1 MGDGLKITKDKRHRS
16 SSSIAGGPLDG
27 TRSERKLDLRA
38 SIPEVDDQFALAEAR
53 CDELQEK
60 IDLVKGLK
68 RRRKLKKRSMTHFT
82 EQAMPVENVPFIS
95 VRTQPKKTLMV
106 TEVSQQAARLRRL
119 ETPANPTRGYLDPAT
134 LEQHQMVGQVRGY
147 NQMFWQPNKQSNA
160 ARKSPKPRDRRGH
173 PEGDAMYRLDY
184 STNVKAEPHEVA
196 CGDDDVVGDYSDDNV
211 NNQQY
216 NDFYLGSVTMNKK
229 QHDGKSQSKQTGN
242 RRRHVPKEASIK
254 EAPPHWMYGVIDHS
268 QEVNR
273 APGYGKYKQQ
283 NSKEMQSTG
292 TGVNQSEERPVV
304 ELFNKSRS
312 SPSADSGQRQA
323 YQRIS
328 SPDARSKKVRDTQ
341 AYVDDGTIPH
351 SDATATPVETVKKP
365 KEHRH
370 PRRVKYRSRHYE
382 LPTVAS
388 QMKQAGMRCYYGNAN
403 RTNIPFIVSK
413 STAPSHNIGVN
424 IQQVLNGLKIQQ
436 PLSGIPLTIAHH
448 MGLGHIP
455 TYGTKSATVT
465 PSLDN
470 REINAIRVGRRLL
483 RLPSYKY
490 MSYNRLLSMYREG
503 DGMVPKFLRAISRP
517 HYFYTSMYNLTM
529 NRDDFDNAT
538 SKGQGGCQEA
548 KQSLAEYASL
558 YREYEQVEKCLN
570 ENYDPEL
577 ERRKED
583 LSRQLAAREEHIRKV
598 VQDFRNSTEGDMP
611 LRASASNAEDG
622 YRHSSYKINQ
632 DGSHQ

>member
-68 RRRKLKKRSMTHFT
+68 RRRKLKKRSMTHFA
-82 EQAMPVENVPFIS
+82 EQAMPVENIPFIS
-95 VRTQPKKTLMV
+95 VRTQPKKK
-106 TEVSQQAARLRRL
+106 VSQQAARLRRL
-119 ETPANPTRGYLDPAT
+119 EVPANPTRGYLDPAM

-147 NQMFWQPNKQSNA
+147 NQMFWQPVCRNKQSNA

-173 PEGDAMYRLDY
+173 PEGDAMYGHDS
-184 STNVKAEPHEVA
+184 STNLKAEPHEVA
-196 CGDDDVVGDYSDDNV
+196 CGDDDVVGDYSDNDV
-211 NNQQY
+211 NNQY
-216 NDFYLGSVTMNKK
+216 NDFYLGSVAVNKK
-229 QHDGKSQSKQTGN
+229 QHDGKSQSKQFGN
-242 RRRHVPKEASIK
+242 RRRHVPKEAYIK
-254 EAPPHWMYGVIDHS
+254 EGISLNIFFFMF
-268 QEVNR
+268 
-273 APGYGKYKQQ
+273 
-283 NSKEMQSTG
+283 STG
-292 TGVNQSEERPVV
+292 VTQAEERPVV
-304 ELFNKSRS
+304 ELFNKSRG

-328 SPDARSKKVRDTQ
+328 SPDSKSKKVRDSQ
-341 AYVDDGTIPH
+341 IYVDDGTVPH
-351 SDATATPVETVKKP
+351 SDATATPIETVKKQ

-455 TYGTKSATVT
+455 TYGTKSATVQ

-470 REINAIRVGRRLL
+470 REINAIKVGRRLL

-517 HYFYTSMYNLTM
+517 HYFYTSMYNSLTM

-622 YRHSSYKINQ
+622 YRHSSYKLNQ